1 MLERAVGCG
10 FEGAHDLTD
19 STVCVCEG
27 IVGGGAAAPACSL
40 LLFSTANIVSLI
52 FASTGRFCLLSLEI
66 EFGANF
72 FNEDV
77 LVNFE

>member
-10 FEGAHDLTD
+10 FEGAHDWTD
-19 STVCVCEG
+19 STVCEG
-27 IVGGGAAAPACSL
+27 IVGGGAAGPTCSL
-40 LLFSTANIVSLI
+40 LLFSAAIIVSLI